1 MSPPVHVRPD
11 VTSRKEEQR
20 DLDASGVSTPAPGDV
35 EVLIKEAH
43 QRKRRRHLLLV
54 GIVVVALCVAGLS
67 VVVIHGATSPTPNV
81 KQAAPHATKVTPPPS
96 KISTGGAILEHPYGL
111 AVGSNGAL
119 YVVDT
124 GRDQVLRRFSAG
136 RFVVVAG
143 DGRLGFSG
151 DGGPA
156 TNAQL
161 SLSNSSGL
169 AVARSGALY
178 IADSG
183 NNRVREVLPNGIIET
198 VAGNG
203 NGNSGMVLSATPA
216 LQAPLGEVSGLAIG
230 PNGGLYIAANNVVQL
245 TPTGT
250 IEWVAGN
257 RATPPPLCGIE
268 CNPASE
274 WDFTEPDQ
282 IAFDGA
288 GDLFVSDG
296 NGFDL
301 YKITATG
308 QLDYLSK
315 FRGDG
320 AAGGLASDPDGSV
333 VGASRDGLI
342 RLAPNGQTSAIAG
355 NLNGAL
361 GGRNVFIAGD
371 GIAVGRN
378 GDIYLDANT
387 GNTFTTVSALVE
399 VSPNGAVIPL
409 WKS

>member
-1 MSPPVHVRPD
+1 MTVRAPSD
-11 VTSRKEEQR
+11 VTLREQGR
-20 DLDASGVSTPAPGDV
+20 DGPSTCDGATPLLGDAEA
-35 EVLIKEAH
+35 LIKEAN
-43 QRKRRRHLLLV
+43 QRKRRRRLFLV
-54 GIVVVALCVAGLS
+54 GIVVVILCVAGIG
-67 VVVIHGATSPTPNV
+67 VVVLHGTTSPTPNV
-81 KQAAPHATKVTPPPS
+81 KRAAPHATKVTPPPT
-96 KISTGGAILEHPYGL
+96 KVSTTGAILEHPYGL

-124 GRDQVLRRFSAG
+124 GREEVLCRLSTG

-143 DGRLGFSG
+143 NGHLGFSG

-156 TNAQL
+156 TDAELNL
-161 SLSNSSGL
+161 SDSSGL
-169 AVARSGALY
+169 AVARTGALY

-183 NNRVREVLPNGIIET
+183 NNRVREVLPDGIIET

-203 NGNSGMVLSATPA
+203 NSGMVLTATPA
-216 LQAPLGEVSGLAIG
+216 LQASLGEVSGIAIG
-230 PNGGLYIAANNVVQL
+230 PDGDLYIAARNVVQL
-245 TPTGT
+245 TPSGT

-257 RATPPPLCGIE
+257 STTPAPACGIE

-282 IAFDGA
+282 LAFDGA

-301 YKITATG
+301 YEIAADG
-308 QLDYLSK
+308 QLDYLAK

-320 AAGGLASDPDGSV
+320 AAGALAADPDGSV
-333 VGASRDGLI
+333 VEAWRDGLS
-342 RLAPNGQTSAIAG
+342 RLTPNGQASAIAG

-371 GIAVGRN
+371 GVAVGPN
-378 GDIYLDANT
+378 GGIYLDANA

-399 VSPNGAVIPL
+399 VSPNGAAIAL
-409 WKS
+409 WRS